1 MSDSQLIHDL
11 EVEVFA
17 SDRFS
22 RQIQRIYKSLPTADF
37 TTRAAQGRQLAQKVT
52 YLGSP
57 LHYLEGDSQHTM
69 VTLRSEVVDKT
80 ADIRYYEIKL
90 GAEGFSLTHYQYQRE
105 TGERQLTPFIM
116 TEENLAQLSQ
126 DLMGVIA

>member
-11 EVEVFA
+11 EVEVSA

-22 RQIQRIYKSLPTADF
+22 RQIQRIYKALPTADF
-37 TTRAAQGRQLAQKVT
+37 DTRAAQGRQLTQKLT

-57 LHYLEGDSQHTM
+57 LHYLEGDSKHSL
-69 VTLRSEVVDKT
+69 VTLRTEV
-80 ADIRYYEIKL
+80 AENAPDIRYYEIKL
-90 GAEGFSLTHYQYQRE
+90 AAEAFSLTHYQYQRE
-105 TGERQLTPFIM
+105 TGERQLMPFIM

-126 DLMGVIA
+126 DLKGVMT